1 MSCIFKVGD
10 DVRQDMLALQIIE
23 LFKNIYAHIGLDV
36 ALFPYRVVATSPGN
50 GIIECVR
57 NAKSRDQLGRATNA
71 SLYEYFLQVYG
82 DEDSPAFQ
90 RARRN
95 FIRSMAAYSVVGYL
109 LQIKDRHNGNILISH
124 DGALV
129 MIDYGCVLPGS
140 GCLGRC
146 ASGD

>member
-10 DVRQDMLALQIIE
+10 DVRQDMLALQILE
-23 LFKNIYAHIGLDV
+23 LFKNVYLQLGLDV
-36 ALFPYRVVATSPGN
+36 MLVPYRVVATSPGS
-50 GIIECVR
+50 GVIECVP
-57 NAKSRDQLGRATNA
+57 NAKSRDQLGRATDA
-71 SLYEYFLQVYG
+71 TLFEYFHKVYG

-124 DGALV
+124 DGALI
-129 MIDYGCVLPGS
+129 MIDYG
-140 GCLGRC
+140 
-146 ASGD
+146 